1 MTSFGES
8 NILLAV
14 GWAVFNSLWQM
25 AILWV
30 AYQFI
35 STTFRI
41 NKSSQR
47 GFLSVFLLFSGFLWF
62 VYTLVTGLAS
72 NNSGTQGYASLL
84 SVEGNSALGSWLSTM
99 LPLASLLY
107 LVLLVLPVLNFIR
120 NYRYVQVIRRYGLS
134 RAGVQMRMFVQRTAS
149 QMGIPRQVHVWMSDL
164 ITSPVTIG
172 YIKPVIL
179 LPVAAINHLT
189 TQQIEAVILHEL
201 AHIRRYDYF
210 INLITKF
217 IQAILYFNPF
227 VKAFAKIIDREREK
241 SCDETVMQ
249 FQYEPHGYASAL
261 LVLEKAAH
269 VARHS
274 LTVAASDGKKGEFRQ
289 RIEWILGIR
298 KKQSFSYNRLAAVLA
313 AFLFFIALNALVII
327 SKPQKTSS
335 AQDSFS
341 LLSLP
346 LHFSGEENNVKE
358 VPVVE
363 KHAEPVYNLPSS
375 ESIAEEPSEPQQNP
389 EALSAETEELKANS
403 NQSIFSFVSNLQNV
417 MPKLSPIEEKQV
429 QEALIE
435 SKKVMQEIKWK
446 EVETSIADAMT
457 QAEKSKIEV
466 EVKKALA
473 ASADMAHVGDKLR
486 LAYKQ
491 IDWNMV
497 NVELKNE
504 LAYITLDSLHNV
516 YSIALDEIC
525 DLQKELIKE
534 KQTCIPDTDIT
545 LESIELKKVEIQRVI
560 KKIASA
566 KPRKI
571 IKL

>member
-35 STTFRI
+35 ITIFRL

-47 GFLSVFLLFSGFLWF
+47 GFLSVFLLFSGFVWF
-62 VYTLVTGLAS
+62 VYTLVTGLTS
-72 NNSGTQGYASLL
+72 NNSDTQGYTAMMNL
-84 SVEGNSALGSWLSTM
+84 EGNSELGSWLSTM
-99 LPLASLLY
+99 LPVASILY

-134 RAGVQMRMFVQRTAS
+134 RAGVQLRMFVQRTAS
-149 QMGIPRQVHVWMSDL
+149 QMGIRKQVHIWMSDL

-179 LPVAAINHLT
+179 LPVAAVNHLT
-189 TQQIEAVILHEL
+189 THQIEAVLLHEL

-210 INLITKF
+210 INLLTKF
-217 IQAILYFNPF
+217 MQTILYFNPF
-227 VKAFAKIIDREREK
+227 VKAFAKVIDREREK

-269 VARHS
+269 VSRHS

-298 KKQSFSYNRLAAVLA
+298 KKQSFSYNKLAGVMA
-313 AFLFFIALNALVII
+313 ALLFFIALNALVIV
-327 SKPQKTSS
+327 SKPQKTIAS
-335 AQDSFS
+335 QDSYS

-346 LHFSGEENNVKE
+346 LHFSGEDYNVKE
-358 VPVVE
+358 VPATE
-363 KHAEPVYNLPSS
+363 KNNEPIANYPSAEVIADESAEPQPK
-375 ESIAEEPSEPQQNP
+375 P
-389 EALSAETEELKANS
+389 EDLSAEILESVTVNG
-403 NQSIFSFVSNLQNV
+403 QSPLQFIYNLQNV
-417 MPKLSPIEEKQV
+417 IPKLNPVEEKQV
-429 QEALIE
+429 EEVLNE
-435 SKKVMQEIKWK
+435 SKKVIQEIKWK
-446 EVETSIADAMT
+446 EIETTIADAMT
-457 QAEKSKIEV
+457 SVEKAKVEAEI
-466 EVKKALA
+466 KKAIA
-473 ASADMAHVGDKLR
+473 MVDMSHVGDKLR
-486 LAYKQ
+486 LVYDQ
-491 IDWNMV
+491 VDWKRI

-504 LAYITLDSLHNV
+504 LAAIKIDSLHNV
-516 YSIALDEIC
+516 FTMALDELC
-525 DLQKELIKE
+525 HLQKELVKE

-545 LESIELKKVEIQRVI
+545 LESIELKKAEMQRAI
-560 KKIASA
+560 NKINAA
-566 KPRKI
+566 RPRKI
-571 IKL
+571 ISL